1 MNVLSALQPLAL
13 LLWGTLALLALFA
26 ALGCHLTTG
35 AEFIEGF
42 KYLAGLVL
50 AGKATDAIANTVTA
64 AKLAAIRQGVK

>member
-1 MNVLSALQPLAL
+1 MNALSALQPFAL
-13 LLWGTLALLALFA
+13 LLWGLLALLSLTVA
-26 ALGCHLTTG
+26 ASQHWLTP
-35 AEFIEGF
+35 EFVEGF